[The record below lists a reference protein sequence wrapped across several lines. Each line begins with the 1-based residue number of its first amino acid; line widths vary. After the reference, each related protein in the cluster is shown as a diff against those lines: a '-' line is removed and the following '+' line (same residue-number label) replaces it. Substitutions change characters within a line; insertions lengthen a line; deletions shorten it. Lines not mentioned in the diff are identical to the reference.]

1 MSNVPIETT
10 TTGESK
16 QESFHLGPE
25 EVLETEITTKIT
37 DAQTSEPA
45 DVTVD
50 AASTAS
56 STVETKSEPIPP
68 ILTPPKQPAEVVVN
82 RTTEVS
88 SPSGKDSS
96 VSFGNAK
103 QRNDGEESDANSLA
117 ETKPMEEAIGTEEG
131 TIQDGLK
138 VNALSANNEENVVQR
153 EVDQV
158 TKTVNNALERIQEAQ
173 LNESMQVQQEIF
185 ELGARQNAQTVQLN
199 GILQSVVNI
208 AQVLTSLQESQ
219 KKLEENEMQS
229 SGNIVRSNDKD
240 LEASGNQ
247 DRAEAQ
253 SRDLETSTHGSS
265 YNRFTGLLG
274 ENYENDE
281 GGFPETKERDGNN
294 VRKWKRT
301 GSERS
306 EERLKEQVRY
316 TLRKEKEQKELLQAM
331 EQEELLK
338 EKEEEEL
345 LQETINSTTNGRDIR
360 TTGKVTTVTTST
372 NKSETLH
379 LIGNG
384 TKGTTVVVQAPAE
397 VVRLLAHEKMIEKG
411 ERFCLTEASS
421 NVGPRGLA
429 LSGQYIIKLWEIEFD
444 LQLSRGLISFRHLK
458 GALTNLVQMKTQEDM
473 SNMRLAKLLLKQ
485 FLVDNKSRTIEH
497 GSDIMSKKNAFG
509 KHIHTWMDKLDDTI
523 WVEQKERESQDS
535 KVGATGKEFKTLC
548 DLMEHHKNRGQ
559 LCDASEEDP
568 GNVYEVTRFLN
579 QIITKVRIIKMIAIE
594 EAELVAKKKG
604 RKFTVEDRIKAEA
617 SGETY
622 ANHAVD
628 VYKQLLDT
636 QAANKLVFGL
646 GALKPGQLDPLC
658 TDADGNNLP
667 ALRQL
672 ENINDFLRK
681 KEDRI
686 YEQASSQRKSGRAT
700 GQQATIAAIQPN
712 VWASPPVTRQQQ
724 HVGNDSFADHVN
736 AFTTGNESA
745 LLNAIGL
752 VDPSQMEIYF
762 NIGAPTGCGGSSIR
776 DAIPELGL
784 HNANEH
790 TIRDVFNDQTR
801 MEVYEA
807 TRHHYNLVQPSSSST
822 QLHPL
827 KTDGSINWNS
837 TVSLPEFL
845 KSLPKK
851 QLGNVSYPGWIEKP
865 VFNTFTAAMKDAL
878 QNEKERIQ
886 LARNKSHPT
895 KFTAGNVNSAIRS
908 LPRGQRSRRPFG
920 GGRRGGRRNWGNPNR
935 EPIVNPRNRT
945 QTNPDRVM
953 NGTTWTWD
961 ANAGP
966 KDQKTGIGLGAYK
979 KKA

>member
-1 MSNVPIETT
+1 MSNVPVETP

-25 EVLETEITTKIT
+25 EVLEAKITTKIT

-68 ILTPPKQPAEVVVN
+68 ILTPPKQQAEVVVN

-138 VNALSANNEENVVQR
+138 VNALSVNNEENVVQH
-153 EVDQV
+153 EVDPV
-158 TKTVNNALERIQEAQ
+158 TKTVNNALERIQLNSEAQ
-173 LNESMQVQQEIF
+173 TNENMQVQQDIF
-185 ELGARQNAQTVQLN
+185 ELGARQDAQTVQLN
-199 GILQSVVNI
+199 GILQSVMHI
-208 AQVLTSLQESQ
+208 AQVLTTLQESQ

-229 SGNIVRSNDKD
+229 SGYIVESSDKE

-253 SRDLETSTHGSS
+253 SQDLETSTHGSS
-265 YNRFTGLLG
+265 YARSSTGLLG

-281 GGFPETKERDGNN
+281 GGFPETKERDGNDFH
-294 VRKWKRT
+294 RWKRT

-306 EERLKEQVRY
+306 EERLKEQVRN
-316 TLRKEKEQKELLQAM
+316 TLRQAKEQEK
-331 EQEELLK
+331 LLK

-397 VVRLLAHEKMIEKG
+397 VVRSLAHEKMIEKG
-411 ERFCLTEASS
+411 EKFCLTEATS

-429 LSGQYIIKLWEIEFD
+429 LSGQYIRKLWEIEFD
-444 LQLSRGLISFRHLK
+444 LKLSRGLISFLHLK
-458 GALTNLVQMKTQEDM
+458 NALTNLVQMKTQEDI
-473 SNMRLAKLLLKQ
+473 SNMRLANLLLKQ
-485 FLVDNKSRTIEH
+485 FLEDNKSRTIEH

-548 DLMEHHKNRGQ
+548 DLMEHHKSRGQ

-636 QAANKLVFGL
+636 QAANKLVFRL

-784 HNANEH
+784 NNANEQ
-790 TIRDVFNDQTR
+790 TVRDVFNDQTR

-807 TRHHYNLVQPSSSST
+807 TRHHYNVVQLSSSST

-827 KTDGSINWNS
+827 KTDGSIDWNS

-895 KFTAGNVNSAIRS
+895 KFTAGNINSAIRS

-966 KDQKTGIGLGAYK
+966 KDQKTGNGLGAYK